1 MQTLQ
6 PFPLCPR
13 YTLFHKICHLI
24 ITFSAFRHP
33 CKGHQDHLI
42 HGAGKPPRDGGAE
55 TVPGW
60 LEKLAGCFT
69 HQLEPK
75 AAKYRNIRGKIEL
88 HLKCLQ
94 LLLTKKGTKLRWYL
108 CWNSS
113 FQQTADCCGDSA
125 WTLPPKKKTESELLL
140 LRNDIIQ
147 GTPIFKM
154 ISPSNFQQLPTNMHP
169 FVQTPKL
176 TQKSPLSQFRPA
188 PSRPLRKCVDH
199 QSPTRQKCQ
208 HLGVFLLFKLCLTHV
223 VIENHVEFRENIPQ
237 RRRSLQ
243 GKSSNWKNELQ
254 LKLNW

>member
-94 LLLTKKGTKLRWYL
+94 LLLTKKGTKLR
-108 CWNSS
+108 
-113 FQQTADCCGDSA
+113 
-125 WTLPPKKKTESELLL
+125 
-140 LRNDIIQ
+140 
-147 GTPIFKM
+147 
-154 ISPSNFQQLPTNMHP
+154 
-169 FVQTPKL
+169 
-176 TQKSPLSQFRPA
+176 
-188 PSRPLRKCVDH
+188 
-199 QSPTRQKCQ
+199 
-208 HLGVFLLFKLCLTHV
+208 
-223 VIENHVEFRENIPQ
+223 
-237 RRRSLQ
+237 
-243 GKSSNWKNELQ
+243 
-254 LKLNW
+254 